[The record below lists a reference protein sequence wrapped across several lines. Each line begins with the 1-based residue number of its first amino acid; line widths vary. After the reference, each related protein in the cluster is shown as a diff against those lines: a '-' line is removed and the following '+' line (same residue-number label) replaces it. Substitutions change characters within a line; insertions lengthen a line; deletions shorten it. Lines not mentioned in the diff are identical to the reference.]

1 MDNKRHFKF
10 SQKQKIGGINMN
22 RVLDVK
28 NMKRIVLLEDTGLYL
43 KKGMKGYLRHEDR
56 DEDTAYL
63 DYDNRLVGSG
73 FVLNTFV
80 DGNEYVPYCAER
92 LRYEIIV
99 EEL

>member
-1 MDNKRHFKF
+1 
-10 SQKQKIGGINMN
+10 MN

-43 KKGMKGYLRHEDR
+43 KKGMKGYLRDV
-56 DEDTAYL
+56 DAYL
-63 DYDNRLVGSG
+63 DYENRLVGSLIGSG

-80 DGNEYVPYCAER
+80 DGNKYVPYCAEI
-92 LRYEIIV
+92 LKYEIIE

>member
-10 SQKQKIGGINMN
+10 SQKPKIGGINMN
-22 RVLDVK
+22 EVLDTK

-43 KKGMKGYLRHEDR
+43 KKGMKGYLR

-63 DYDNRLVGSG
+63 DYENGLVVSG

-80 DGNEYVPYCAER
+80 DGNEYIPYCAEG
-92 LRYEIIV
+92 LRYEIIE

>member
-1 MDNKRHFKF
+1 
-10 SQKQKIGGINMN
+10 MN

-43 KKGMKGYLRHEDR
+43 KKGMKGYLR

-63 DYDNRLVGSG
+63 DYENGLVGSG

-80 DGNEYVPYCAER
+80 DGNEYVPYCAEG
-92 LRYEIIV
+92 LRYEIIE

>member
-1 MDNKRHFKF
+1 
-10 SQKQKIGGINMN
+10 MN
-22 RVLDVK
+22 RVLDVQ

-43 KKGMKGYLRHEDR
+43 KKGMKGYLR

-63 DYDNRLVGSG
+63 DYENGLVGSG
-73 FVLNTFV
+73 FVLRTLV

-92 LRYEIIV
+92 LRYEIIE

>member
-10 SQKQKIGGINMN
+10 SQKQKIGGVNMN

-28 NMKRIVLLEDTGLYL
+28 NMKRIVLLEDVGLYL
-43 KKGMKGYLRHEDR
+43 KKGMKGYLKNEN
-56 DEDTAYL
+56 TAYL
-63 DYDNRLVGSG
+63 DYENGLVGSG

-80 DGNEYVPYCAER
+80 DGNEYVPYCAEG
-92 LRYEIIV
+92 LRYEIIE